1 MQPFADTFPGRLGQL
16 AQREPD
22 AVALAST
29 GRPPLT
35 RARLAELV
43 ASTAG
48 ALNRAGA
55 GRGDCVA
62 IVMPHGA
69 ELATAC
75 LAVSSC
81 AAAAPLNPEYRE
93 AEFAFQFESLKPRLV
108 LLAAGHGAAVRAL
121 AQARGIPV
129 VDVVPVD
136 GAATGVFRLAA
147 PAPAAP
153 AREGGFLR
161 ADDVALV
168 LHTSGTTAQPK
179 KVPLTQRNLLAS
191 AGNLIASV
199 GLGAEDRCLH
209 VLPMFHIGGIVDA
222 LAAPL
227 VAGGSAVC
235 TTGFSVP
242 EFYRALDAFRPTWTQ
257 AVPTML
263 KELVDHA
270 HEHRDAIDARTL
282 RFIRSV
288 SAALPVALLREVEAT
303 FGVPVVE
310 IYGMTET
317 AGVIA
322 SNPFPR
328 GVRKPGSVGVAA
340 GPDVAVVA
348 AGGAPL
354 APLERGEIVVRG
366 DSVMRGYADGE
377 AANAEAHYGD
387 WFRTGD
393 EGYLDGD
400 GYLYLTGRIKEIIN
414 RGGEKVSPR
423 EVDLALLSH
432 PAVAEAAAFAMPHPT
447 LGEDVA
453 AAVVLKAGTTVSKH
467 ALVEHASERL
477 AYFKVPRVVQFLQ
490 AIPRTAGG
498 KLQRNRLAEM
508 LGATHAPGGEERA
521 EYVAPATPV
530 ARALAAMWERALG
543 VERIGV
549 DDDFFALGGDSLKA
563 ASFVNQIQQA
573 WGDAVYVTAV
583 FDAPTIARFEAWLRA
598 SYPELAAR
606 MSGEA
611 GPSAATVRPRV
622 DAAALRAFR
631 AAIVATARG
640 DATPG
645 EKNDPAVFVLSPPRS
660 GSTLLRAMLGGHPRL
675 FAPPELYL
683 LPFDTLAD
691 RKAWFSGPQRYQ
703 LEGNLRALMQLRGL
717 ALAEAE
723 ALMADLEAR
732 GTTVHEY
739 YRMLQ
744 GWLGDRMLVDKTPYY
759 ASRPETLDR
768 AETSFRDAR
777 YVHLVRHPNGV
788 IRSFE
793 EAKLG
798 PLWYPRLVGTDAAS
812 AAPCPW
818 PAYAYP
824 EMLWTTLQ
832 ENIAGFL
839 AGVPRERQL
848 RVRFE
853 DLVGAPEPTT
863 RAICDFLGVAF
874 EPAMLEPQRDR
885 RGRMT
890 DGVHPESRM
899 IGDMKFHTHARI
911 DASVADRWKAELG
924 GRVLSD
930 ETLALAEAFGYEA
943 GAAGRGERTEFE
955 L

>member
-1 MQPFADTFPGRLGQL
+1 MQPFPDTLPGRLAQL
-16 AQREPD
+16 AERQPD

-29 GRPPLT
+29 GRRPLT
-35 RARLAELV
+35 RAGLAELV
-43 ASTAG
+43 QSTVG
-48 ALNRAGA
+48 TLNRAGA

-75 LAVSSC
+75 LAVSAC

-93 AEFAFQFESLKPRLV
+93 AEFAFHFSSLKPRLA
-108 LLAAGHGAAVRAL
+108 LLRAGHAPAARAV
-121 AQARGIPV
+121 AQAQGIPV
-129 VDVVPVD
+129 VDVLPVD
-136 GAATGVFRLAA
+136 GAETGVFRLAVPWTA
-147 PAPAAP
+147 SG
-153 AREGGFLR
+153 ARESGYLR

-168 LHTSGTTAQPK
+168 LHTSGTTSRPK

-191 AGNLIASV
+191 VGNLIASV
-199 GLGAEDRCLH
+199 GLGPDDRCLH
-209 VLPMFHIGGIVDA
+209 VLPMFHIGGIVDV

-227 VAGGSAVC
+227 VAGGSVVC
-235 TTGFSVP
+235 TTGFSAP
-242 EFYRALDAFRPTWTQ
+242 EFYRGLEAFRPTWTQ
-257 AVPTML
+257 CVPTML

-270 HEHRDAIDARTL
+270 GDARSAIGARTL

-288 SAALPVALLREVEAT
+288 SAALPVPLLREVEAT

-328 GVRKPGSVGVAA
+328 GVRKPGSVGVPA
-340 GPDVAVVA
+340 GPEVAVVDA
-348 AGGAPL
+348 NGAPV

-366 DSVMRGYADGE
+366 DNVMRGYADGE
-377 AANAEAHYGD
+377 AANAEAHHGE

-393 EGYLDGD
+393 EGYLDED
-400 GYLYLTGRIKEIIN
+400 GYLTLTGRIKEIIN

-423 EVDLALLSH
+423 EVDEALLSH

-453 AAVVLKAGTTVSKH
+453 AAVVLRPGATVSKH
-467 ALVEHASERL
+467 ALVEHVSARL
-477 AYFKVPRVVQFLQ
+477 AYFKVPRVVHFLQ

-498 KLQRNRLAEM
+498 KLRRASLAET
-508 LGATHAPGGEERA
+508 LGAADAPGGEERA
-521 EYVAPATPV
+521 AYVAPATPI
-530 ARALAAMWERALG
+530 ARTLVAMWERALG

-563 ASFVNQIQQA
+563 ASFVNQLQQD
-573 WGDAVYVTAV
+573 WGDAVYVTAI
-583 FDAPTIARFEAWLRA
+583 FDAPTIWRFEAWLRA

-606 MSGEA
+606 MAGEA
-611 GPSAATVRPRV
+611 GTAASTVRPRV

-631 AAIVATARG
+631 AAIAPTLRAGAAPRERN
-640 DATPG
+640 A
-645 EKNDPAVFVLSPPRS
+645 PAVFVLSPPRS
-660 GSTLLRAMLGGHPRL
+660 GSTLLRAMLAGHPRL
-675 FAPPELYL
+675 FAPPELDL

-717 ALAEAE
+717 SLAEAE

-744 GWLGDRMLVDKTPYY
+744 GWLGDRVLVDKTPYY
-759 ASRPETLDR
+759 ASRAETLER
-768 AETSFRDAR
+768 AEATFRDAR

-798 PLWYPRLVGTDAAS
+798 QLWYPRLVGTEAS
-812 AAPCPW
+812 GAAPCPW
-818 PAYAYP
+818 PALAYP
-824 EMLWTTLQ
+824 EMLWITLH

-839 AGVPRERQL
+839 ARVPRERQL

-853 DLVGAPEPTT
+853 DLVGDPEPTT
-863 RAICDFLGVAF
+863 RAICDFLGVGF

-885 RGRMT
+885 RERMT

-899 IGDMKFHTHARI
+899 IGDMKFHTHTRI
-911 DASVADRWKAELG
+911 DASVADRWKSTLG
-924 GRVLSD
+924 DDDLSD
-930 ETLALAEAFGYEA
+930 EARALAAAFGYEA
-943 GAAGRGERTEFE
+943 PARPRGARTEFE